1 MKKLLLLALL
11 LALLIALPLSLTAC
25 NKVVPGNILVLE
37 VEDYGTIVLQ
47 LDPEAAPKTVAHFKQ
62 LVADDVLDGA
72 TFYRIVD
79 DFVIQGGLVNND
91 DVPTVKGEFAGNGVD
106 NPRKHVRGT
115 LSMARTDDPDSGS
128 SEFFICL
135 AENGST
141 QYLDGKYAA
150 FGYVI
155 EGMDVVDAIAEAPT
169 YSYPY
174 HEYASIT
181 IRISDAYILEEYPP
195 ATEGEN

>member
-1 MKKLLLLALL
+1 MMIN
-11 LALLIALPLSLTAC
+11 LIARYI
-25 NKVVPGNILVLE
+25 K
-37 VEDYGTIVLQ
+37 
-47 LDPEAAPKTVAHFKQ
+47 HFKR

-79 DFVIQGGLVNND
+79 EFVIQGGLVNND
-91 DVPTVKGEFAGNGVD
+91 DVPTVKGEFKENGVD

-135 AENGST
+135 DDNENT

-155 EGMDVVDAIAEAPT
+155 EGMDVVDEIAKAPT

-174 HEYASIT
+174 HQYASVT
-181 IRISDAYILEEYPP
+181 ILISDAYILEEYPP
-195 ATEGEN
+195 AAEGEN